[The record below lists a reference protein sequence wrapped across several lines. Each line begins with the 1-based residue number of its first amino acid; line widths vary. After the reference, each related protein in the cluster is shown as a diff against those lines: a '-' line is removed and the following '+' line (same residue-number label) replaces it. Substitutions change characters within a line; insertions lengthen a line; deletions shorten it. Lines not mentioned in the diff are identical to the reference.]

1 MASDTHTGK
10 KGNESSSAKD
20 ERTDIPSSV
29 NTFANDGS
37 FLELFKK
44 RMEKESQKLQDK
56 GQAVD
61 EDDIENNV
69 GAREEKQPDRKALGT
84 TKTLTQQGKRTF
96 AVGKMGGAS
105 KQIHAKK
112 MKKEKEAAEAAKK
125 VEEEVEGKSS
135 AWKAYMDEVKKYKEM
150 SCSDDSDI
158 VRPLVK

>member
-44 RMEKESQKLQDK
+44 RMEKESQKLQNK

-61 EDDIENNV
+61 EDDSENKV
-69 GAREEKQPDRKALGT
+69 GAREEKQPDRKALGS
-84 TKTLTQQGKRTF
+84 TKTLTQQVWLSQEKNSKVFLLGKDR
-96 AVGKMGGAS
+96 ANM
-105 KQIHAKK
+105 
-112 MKKEKEAAEAAKK
+112 MKLILIPADLI
-125 VEEEVEGKSS
+125 
-135 AWKAYMDEVKKYKEM
+135 M
-150 SCSDDSDI
+150 
-158 VRPLVK
+158 